1 VANVVCPRDLHQR
14 LAQVEAS
21 QVEHAPVPSKA
32 AQAIGMT
39 LPSSLLLRADEVIE

>member
-1 VANVVCPRDLHQR
+1 VADVVGPRDLHQR

-21 QVEHAPVPSKA
+21 QVEYAPVPSKA

-39 LPSSLLLRADEVIE
+39 LPSSLLLRANEVIE